1 MTIDPVRFLS
11 RAVETPSHESVEGMR
26 TLVTDTLQTQ
36 GGTSVEVGTDEAG
49 NVIARRGAGR
59 PRLTL
64 NTHLDTVPP
73 PLPFDRNGG
82 RIRGR
87 GACDAKGP
95 LAAML
100 AAFTEAELENGALEL
115 ILTPDEETDSAG
127 AASLSLET
135 DGVIVGEPTD
145 LAVCTAARGRF
156 EGTIR
161 LEGTGA
167 HAAGPAAG
175 ANAISAAATVL
186 AGLDSFD
193 TEYGPAPHPRLG
205 APTVTPTLIKGGEA
219 ANRVPA
225 TATITIDR
233 RSVPPESAETFFD
246 RLRRHLGDLV
256 PDTVDIQVSPAD
268 RRTPFLEAF
277 ETDETH
283 PLVETFL
290 EAGAGGPRA
299 FGAATEAS
307 YFAMDAPTVVFG
319 PGVLADEEGP
329 VAHSDREY
337 VEIPAV
343 RRASE
348 ILRATIEG
356 FLAAHVPGNGPS

>member
-1 MTIDPVRFLS
+1 MTIDPVQFLS
-11 RAVETPSHESVEGMR
+11 GAVETPSHESVDGMR
-26 TLVTDTLQTQ
+26 TLVTDTLQRQ
-36 GGTSVEVGTDEAG
+36 EAVPVEVRVDEAG

-73 PLPFDRNGG
+73 PLPFDRTGD
-82 RIRGR
+82 RIEGR

-100 AAFTEAELENGALEL
+100 AAFTEAHIENGTLEL
-115 ILTPDEETDSAG
+115 ILTPDEETDSMG

-145 LAVCTAARGRF
+145 LDVCTAARGRF
-156 EGTIR
+156 QGTIR
-161 LEGTGA
+161 LEGRGA
-167 HAAGPAAG
+167 HAANPGAG

-193 TEYGPAPHPRLG
+193 AEFGPAPHPRLG
-205 APTVTPTLIKGGEA
+205 GPTLTPTVIDGGEA

-233 RSVPPESAETFFD
+233 RSVPPEHAAGFFD
-246 RLRRHLGDLV
+246 RLRTHLGEVV
-256 PDTVDIQVSPAD
+256 PESVEIEVTPAD
-268 RRTPFLEAF
+268 RPTPFLEAF

-283 PLVETFL
+283 TLVETL
-290 EAGAGGPRA
+290 RGAGAGGPRS

-307 YFAMDAPTVVFG
+307 YFAADAPTVVFG
-319 PGVLADEEGP
+319 PGVLADEGGP

-337 VEIPAV
+337 VAVPAV

-348 ILRATIEG
+348 ILREAIEV
-356 FLAAHVPGNGPS
+356 FLARDGPGTGTS